1 MRWASWKPSVC
12 PAGPMPTRPAPANTC
27 REAKN
32 GVSPEMIA
40 GNGVSRLHR

>member
-1 MRWASWKPSVC
+1 
-12 PAGPMPTRPAPANTC
+12 MPTRPAPENTW

-32 GVSPEMIA
+32 GVSPAMIA